1 MIDAH
6 CLKKKKK
13 KANSS
18 KNGKE
23 KVSVM
28 EIPLPRGS
36 LYAHTVEK
44 SFCIYVNTKIGM

>member
-6 CLKKKKK
+6 CLKKK

-23 KVSVM
+23 KVRVT
-28 EIPLPRGS
+28 EIPLPRS
-36 LYAHTVEK
+36 NLYAHTGEK
-44 SFCIYVNTKIGM
+44 YICIYVNTKIGM